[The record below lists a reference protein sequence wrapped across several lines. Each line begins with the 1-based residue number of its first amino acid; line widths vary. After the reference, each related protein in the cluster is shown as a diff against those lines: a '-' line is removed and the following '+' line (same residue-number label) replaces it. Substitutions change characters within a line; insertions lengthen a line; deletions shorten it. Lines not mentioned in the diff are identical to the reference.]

1 MPREISDLF
10 SLYESVSSEKVHSK
24 WIDKQDFSDKVVLD
38 IGCGSGRDA
47 NYIASKGAK
56 IVIASDK
63 SSEMITLAKSK
74 HKSPKIK
81 WVVDNLPYLTNLKQQ
96 NLNEF
101 DFIICS
107 AVLMF
112 LNKKDQEKSIIRILS
127 LLSSGGKAVISVKE
141 DINDERIFR
150 VDDSIFHCLR
160 ESLFDLTIT
169 NDNADSLGRNQV
181 KWKIYT
187 LIKKEY

>member
-1 MPREISDLF
+1 MPREISNLF
-10 SLYESVSSEKVHSK
+10 SIYESVNTEEVHSK
-24 WIDKQDFSDKVVLD
+24 WINTQNFVNKVVLD

-47 NYIASKGAK
+47 NYIANKGAE

-74 HKSPKIK
+74 HISPRIK
-81 WVVDNLPYLTNLKQQ
+81 WIVDSLPALSSLKKQ
-96 NLNEF
+96 NLNKF

-112 LNKKDQEKSIIRILS
+112 LNKKDQEKSIVRILS

-141 DINDERIFR
+141 DINDERIFK
-150 VDDSIFHCLR
+150 VDDSVFYSSK
-160 ESLFDLTIT
+160 ESLFDLFIT
-169 NDNADSLGRNQV
+169 SDNTDSLGRNQV

-187 LIKKEY
+187 LIKK